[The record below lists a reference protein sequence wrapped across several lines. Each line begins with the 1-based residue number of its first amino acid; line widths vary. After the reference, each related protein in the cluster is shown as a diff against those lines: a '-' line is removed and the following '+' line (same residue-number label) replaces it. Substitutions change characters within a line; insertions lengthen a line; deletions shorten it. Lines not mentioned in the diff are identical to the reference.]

1 MRNFVK
7 NLLMNNTI
15 TSQFR
20 VITPDTLNSHGTL
33 FGGTAMKWMDEVAY
47 INATKLTGQKMVTV
61 KVNQIRF
68 LHPVKPG
75 KIIEIT
81 SEVTKIKNV
90 SIEIKIEILAEVD
103 DSINRQ
109 KVIEGNFIFAAVDE
123 SNMPVIIKIICNT

>member
-1 MRNFVK
+1 
-7 NLLMNNTI
+7 MNGI
-15 TSQFR
+15 FTSQFR
-20 VITPDTLNSHGTL
+20 VITPDTLNGHGTL

-47 INATKLTGQKMVTV
+47 ICATKLTGQKMVTV

-68 LHPVKPG
+68 LHPVNPG
-75 KIIEIT
+75 TIIEIR

-109 KVIEGNFIFAAVDE
+109 KAIEGNFIFVALDE
-123 SNMPVIIKIICNT
+123 SNKPVNIRRISNN